1 MTKGHTSD
9 ATLPQRTR
17 SEVQVQENVRD
28 DIYQNVQF
36 NETSEKDGGQFSPH
50 ILLRETRAY
59 PHEKGEC
66 DK

>member
-1 MTKGHTSD
+1 M
-9 ATLPQRTR
+9 LL
-17 SEVQVQENVRD
+17 D
-28 DIYQNVQF
+28 DIYQNAHF
-36 NETSEKDGGQFSPH
+36 NETNEKDRGQFSPH